1 MANPI
6 ITIVGRVGQDP
17 VKLNGGGV
25 RLRIVSND
33 RVKNDSTGKWDDK
46 DTSWWTVK
54 AWKSLAEQSIA
65 TLKKGQEVVIVG
77 KIYEETWKDKEGNSR
92 TSYDVNA
99 DTIAVTTWS
108 LSKNESGSFKQSLKS
123 DSWSAPTKWDIT
135 EVEVPF

>member
-1 MANPI
+1 MANPT

-33 RVKNDSTGKWDDK
+33 RVKNDATNQWDDK

-54 AWKSLAEQSIA
+54 AWKSLAEQSIS

-77 KIYEETWKDKEGNSR
+77 KIYEETWQDKEGNNR

-108 LSKNESGSFKQSLKS
+108 LSKDKPKTFSPIK
-123 DSWSAPTKWDIT
+123 DWHMDD
-135 EVEVPF
+135 VEVPF

>member
-1 MANPI
+1 MANPT

-33 RVKNDSTGKWDDK
+33 RVKNDSTGSWDDK

-54 AWKSLAEQSIA
+54 AWKNLAEQAVA

-108 LSKNESGSFKQSLKS
+108 LSKNESSGFKQSLKS

-135 EVEVPF
+135 EAEVPF

>member
-1 MANPI
+1 MGNPT

-33 RVKNDSTGKWDDK
+33 RVKNDATGSWDDK

-65 TLKKGQEVVIVG
+65 ILKKGQEVVIVG

-108 LSKNESGSFKQSLKS
+108 LSKNELGSFKQSLKS

-135 EVEVPF
+135 EIEVPF

>member
-1 MANPI
+1 MANPT

-33 RVKNDSTGKWDDK
+33 RVKNSSTGSWDDK

-54 AWKSLAEQSIA
+54 AWKNLAEQAVA

-77 KIYEETWKDKEGNSR
+77 KIYEETWKDKEGNNR

-108 LSKNESGSFKQSLKS
+108 LSKNESSGFKQSLKS
-123 DSWSAPTKWDIT
+123 DSWSAPAKWDIT
-135 EVEVPF
+135 EAEVPF

>member
-1 MANPI
+1 MANPT

-17 VKLNGGGV
+17 VKLNNGGV

-33 RVKNDSTGKWDDK
+33 RVKNDASNQWDDK

-77 KIYEETWKDKEGNSR
+77 NIYEETWKDKEGKE
-92 TSYDVNA
+92 Y
-99 DTIAVTTWS
+99 TIKCE
-108 LSKNESGSFKQSLKS
+108 LLFLLPSFGNLYFLN
-123 DSWSAPTKWDIT
+123 T
-135 EVEVPF
+135 

>member
-1 MANPI
+1 MANPT

-33 RVKNDSTGKWDDK
+33 RVKNDLTGNWEDK

-54 AWKSLAEQSIA
+54 AWKNLAEQAVA

-108 LSKNESGSFKQSLKS
+108 LSKNESSTFKQSLKS
-123 DSWSAPTKWDIT
+123 DSWSAPSKWDIT
-135 EVEVPF
+135 EAEVPF

>member
-1 MANPI
+1 MANPT

-33 RVKNDSTGKWDDK
+33 RVKNDSTGSWDDK

-54 AWKSLAEQSIA
+54 AWKSLAEQAVA

-108 LSKNESGSFKQSLKS
+108 LSKNESSGFKQSLKS
-123 DSWSAPTKWDIT
+123 DSWSAPAKWDIT
-135 EVEVPF
+135 EAEVPF

>member
-1 MANPI
+1 MANPT

-33 RVKNDSTGKWDDK
+33 RVKNSSTGSWDDK

-54 AWKSLAEQSIA
+54 AWKNLAEQAVA

-77 KIYEETWKDKEGNSR
+77 KIYEETWKDKEGNNR

-108 LSKNESGSFKQSLKS
+108 LSKNESNGFKQSLKS

-135 EVEVPF
+135 EAEVPF

>member
-1 MANPI
+1 MANPT

-33 RVKNDSTGKWDDK
+33 RVKNDSTGSWDDK

-54 AWKSLAEQSIA
+54 AWKSLAEQAVA

-108 LSKNESGSFKQSLKS
+108 LSKNESSGFKHSIKS
-123 DSWSAPTKWDIT
+123 DSWSAPAKWYIT
-135 EVEVPF
+135 EAEVTF

>member
-1 MANPI
+1 MANPT

-33 RVKNDSTGKWDDK
+33 RVKNDSTGNWDDK

-54 AWKSLAEQSIA
+54 AWKNLAEQSIN

-77 KIYEETWKDKEGNSR
+77 KIYEETWQDKEGNNR

-108 LSKNESGSFKQSLKS
+108 LSKDKPKTFSPIK
-123 DSWSAPTKWDIT
+123 DWHMDD
-135 EVEVPF
+135 VEVPF

>member
-1 MANPI
+1 MANPT

-33 RVKNDSTGKWDDK
+33 RVKNDSTGSWDDK

-54 AWKSLAEQSIA
+54 AWKNLAEQA
-65 TLKKGQEVVIVG
+65 VTTLKKGQEVVIVG

-108 LSKNESGSFKQSLKS
+108 LSKNESSGFKQSLKS

-135 EVEVPF
+135 EAEVPF

>member
-1 MANPI
+1 MANPT

-33 RVKNDSTGKWDDK
+33 RVKNDATGSWDDK

-65 TLKKGQEVVIVG
+65 ILKKGQEVVIVG

-108 LSKNESGSFKQSLKS
+108 LSKNELGSFKQSLKS

-135 EVEVPF
+135 EIEVPF